1 MLRVGLT
8 GGIGCGK
15 STVAAMMAELG
26 CHVLNADKMA
36 HALIAPGEPAYNDV
50 VWKFGAHILAPDG
63 SVDRAR
69 LAAVV
74 FADSDK
80 LASLNAIVHPRV
92 LRELDRELD
101 RLARLD
107 SHGVAVVEAA
117 LLIESGYHKTLDRI
131 ILVTCTREQQLE
143 RLTNP
148 AFGRGMSRE
157 QAEQR
162 IGAQMPVEEKRNQ
175 AAGKLDEIDCSCSL
189 GSTRTQI
196 QRLVEQLKQ
205 TAGSHTRQRP
215 PHA

>member
-50 VWKFGAHILAPDG
+50 VRKFGRDILAPDG

-74 FADSDK
+74 FADGVK

-92 LRELDRELD
+92 LRELDRELE
-101 RLARLD
+101 RLARVD
-107 SHGVAVVEAA
+107 PHGVAVVEAA
-117 LLIESGYHKTLDRI
+117 LLIESGYHRNLDRI
-131 ILVTCTREQQLE
+131 ILVTCTRDQQLE

-148 AFGRGMSRE
+148 AFGRAMSRE

-162 IGAQMPVEEKRNQ
+162 IASQMPVEEKRKQ
-175 AAGKLDEIDCSCSL
+175 AGAKLDEIDSSCSL
-189 GSTRTQI
+189 DYTKKEVRI
-196 QRLVEQLKQ
+196 LVEQLKE
-205 TAGSHTRQRP
+205 TAGSHTR
-215 PHA
+215 

>member
-50 VWKFGAHILAPDG
+50 VRKFGKHILAPDG

-69 LAAVV
+69 LASVV
-74 FADSDK
+74 FADTDK
-80 LASLNAIVHPRV
+80 LTALNAIVHPRV
-92 LRELDRELD
+92 LRELDRELE
-101 RLARLD
+101 RLALLD
-107 SHGVAVVEAA
+107 AHGVAVVEAA
-117 LLIESGYHKTLDRI
+117 LLIESGYHTTLDRI
-131 ILVTCTREQQLE
+131 VLVTCTREQQLE

-148 AFGRGMSRE
+148 TVGRGMSRE

-162 IGAQMPVEEKRNQ
+162 IAAQMPVEEKRRQ

-189 GSTRTQI
+189 DSTRKQV
-196 QRLVEQLKQ
+196 RMLVEQFKQ
-205 TAGSHTRQRP
+205 TAGFHTR
-215 PHA
+215 

>member
-36 HALIAPGEPAYNDV
+36 HALIAPGEPAYDDV
-50 VWKFGAHILAPDG
+50 VGKFGKHILAPDG

-74 FADSDK
+74 FADGDK
-80 LASLNAIVHPRV
+80 LTALNAIVHPRV
-92 LRELDRELD
+92 LRELDRELE

-107 SHGVAVVEAA
+107 AHGVAVVEAA

-131 ILVTCTREQQLE
+131 VLVTCTRKQQLE
-143 RLTNP
+143 RLTDP
-148 AFGRGMSRE
+148 TAGRGMSRE

-162 IGAQMPVEEKRNQ
+162 IAAQMPVEEKRKQ

-189 GSTRTQI
+189 DSTRKQV
-196 QRLVEQLKQ
+196 QMLVERFKQ
-205 TAGSHTRQRP
+205 TAGFHTR
-215 PHA
+215 

>member
-1 MLRVGLT
+1 MLRIGLT

-50 VWKFGAHILAPDG
+50 VRKFGTDILAPDG
-63 SVDRAR
+63 SVDRGR

-74 FADSDK
+74 FADTDK
-80 LASLNAIVHPRV
+80 LTALNAIVHPRV
-92 LRELDRELD
+92 LRELGRELD

-107 SHGVAVVEAA
+107 PHGIAVVEAA

-148 AFGRGMSRE
+148 AFGRSMSRE

-162 IGAQMPVEEKRNQ
+162 IASQMPVEEKRKQ

-189 GSTRTQI
+189 DATRKQV
-196 QRLVEQLKQ
+196 RMLVEQFKQ
-205 TAGSHTRQRP
+205 TAGFHTR
-215 PHA
+215 

>member
-36 HALIAPGEPAYNDV
+36 HALVAPGEPAYNDV
-50 VWKFGAHILAPDG
+50 VRKFGTDILAPDG

-69 LAAVV
+69 LASVV
-74 FADSDK
+74 FADANK
-80 LASLNAIVHPRV
+80 LTALNAIVHPRV
-92 LRELDRELD
+92 LRELDRELE

-107 SHGVAVVEAA
+107 PQGVAVVEAA
-117 LLIESGYHKTLDRI
+117 LLIESGYHRNLDRI
-131 ILVTCTREQQLE
+131 ILVSCTREQQLE

-148 AFGRGMSRE
+148 AFGRAMSRE

-162 IGAQMPVEEKRNQ
+162 IASQMSVEEKRKQ

-189 GSTRTQI
+189 DATRRQV
-196 QRLVEQLKQ
+196 QMLVERFKQ
-205 TAGSHTRQRP
+205 TAGSHTR
-215 PHA
+215 

>member
-1 MLRVGLT
+1 MLRVGVT

-36 HALIAPGEPAYNDV
+36 HAVIAPGEPAYNDV
-50 VWKFGAHILAPDG
+50 VRKFGKHILAPDG

-74 FADSDK
+74 FADGDK
-80 LASLNAIVHPRV
+80 LTALNAIVHPRV

-107 SHGVAVVEAA
+107 PHGVAVVEAA
-117 LLIESGYHKTLDRI
+117 LLIESGYHRNLDRI
-131 ILVTCTREQQLE
+131 ILVSCTREQQLE

-148 AFGRGMSRE
+148 AFGRAMSRE

-162 IGAQMPVEEKRNQ
+162 IASQMPVGEKRKQ

-189 GSTRTQI
+189 DATRKQV
-196 QRLVEQLKQ
+196 QMLVEQFKQ
-205 TAGSHTRQRP
+205 TAGSHTR
-215 PHA
+215 

>member
-50 VWKFGAHILAPDG
+50 VRKFGKHILAPDG

-69 LAAVV
+69 LASVV
-74 FADSDK
+74 FADTDK
-80 LASLNAIVHPRV
+80 LTALNAIVHPRV
-92 LRELDRELD
+92 LRELDRELE
-101 RLARLD
+101 RLSRLD
-107 SHGVAVVEAA
+107 PHGVAVVEAA

-131 ILVTCTREQQLE
+131 VLVTCTREQQLE

-148 AFGRGMSRE
+148 AFGRAMSRE

-162 IGAQMPVEEKRNQ
+162 IAAQMPVEEKRKQ
-175 AAGKLDEIDCSCSL
+175 AASKLDEIDCSCSL
-189 GSTRTQI
+189 DSTRKQVRT
-196 QRLVEQLKQ
+196 LVEQFKQ
-205 TAGSHTRQRP
+205 TAGFHTR
-215 PHA
+215 

>member
-36 HALIAPGEPAYNDV
+36 HALIATGQPAYNDV
-50 VWKFGAHILAPDG
+50 VRKFGTDILAPDG

-69 LAAVV
+69 LASVV
-74 FADSDK
+74 FADADK
-80 LASLNAIVHPRV
+80 LAALNAIVHPRV

-107 SHGVAVVEAA
+107 AHGVAVVEAA
-117 LLIESGYHKTLDRI
+117 LLIESGYHKTLHRI
-131 ILVTCTREQQLE
+131 VLVTCTREQQLE
-143 RLTNP
+143 RLTNS
-148 AFGRGMSRE
+148 AFGRAMSRE

-162 IGAQMPVEEKRNQ
+162 IASQMPVEEKRKQ

-189 GSTRTQI
+189 DSTRKQV
-196 QRLVEQLKQ
+196 RMLVEQFKQ
-205 TAGSHTRQRP
+205 TAGPHTR
-215 PHA
+215 

>member
-15 STVAAMMAELG
+15 STVAAMMAEFG
-26 CHVLNADKMA
+26 CQVLNADKMA

-50 VWKFGAHILAPDG
+50 VGKFGANILAPDG

-69 LAAVV
+69 LASVV
-74 FADSDK
+74 FADADK

-92 LRELDRELD
+92 LREIDRELD
-101 RLARLD
+101 RLSEID
-107 SHGVAVVEAA
+107 PHGVAVVEAA
-117 LLIESGYHKTLDRI
+117 LLIESGYHKSLDRI

-148 AFGRGMSRE
+148 VFGRNMSRE

-162 IGAQMPVEEKRNQ
+162 IAAQMPLEDKRKQ

-189 GSTRTQI
+189 DSTRKQVRT
-196 QRLVEQLKQ
+196 LVDRFKQ
-205 TAGSHTRQRP
+205 TAGSHTR
-215 PHA
+215 

>member
-50 VWKFGAHILAPDG
+50 VRKFGKHILAPDG

-69 LAAVV
+69 LASVV
-74 FADSDK
+74 FADTDK
-80 LASLNAIVHPRV
+80 LTALNAIVHPRV
-92 LRELDRELD
+92 LRELDRELE

-107 SHGVAVVEAA
+107 AHGVAVVEAA
-117 LLIESGYHKTLDRI
+117 LLIESGYHTTLDRI
-131 ILVTCTREQQLE
+131 VLVTCTREQQLE

-148 AFGRGMSRE
+148 TVGRGMSRE

-162 IGAQMPVEEKRNQ
+162 IAAQMPVEEKRRQ

-189 GSTRTQI
+189 DSTRKQVRT
-196 QRLVEQLKQ
+196 LVEQFKQ
-205 TAGSHTRQRP
+205 TAGFHTR
-215 PHA
+215 